1 MKEDSNSFYSH
12 FEQSFTTWAL
22 GINDIRAVFMI
33 GSRARSNHP
42 ADIWSDMDMVIYA
55 RNPEQY
61 LMDSDWVQSLGNVIS
76 SFVFKT
82 AGNDPER
89 LTLFEGGW
97 QVDFV
102 IHSFKDLTNMASAKT
117 IPDNFYRGVKVILDK
132 DNLSKDILPKEFA
145 APEHAPLTEAQF
157 STNIEMFW
165 FTAMYIAKQ
174 ILRNELWVVKERDHD
189 LKTLLLQMIE
199 WHEKIL
205 HGADYDTWHAGRFIS
220 EWVSPA
226 TYKELLKTFG
236 HFDKIDS
243 WNALLASISLYKTL
257 SHEISKR
264 ADITYKQEFEDYVY
278 SWINS
283 HSDSIIAA
291 APNN

>member
-1 MKEDSNSFYSH
+1 MKEDPNSFYSC
-12 FEQSFTTWAL
+12 FEQRFTSWAL
-22 GINDIRAVFMI
+22 GISDIRAVFII

-61 LMDSDWVQSLGNVIS
+61 LMDSAWVQNLGNVIS

-82 AGNDPER
+82 AGDDSER

-102 IHSFKDLTNMASAKT
+102 IHSFEDLSNIATTKT
-117 IPDNFYRGVKVILDK
+117 IPDNFYRGVKVIIDK
-132 DNLSKDILPKEFA
+132 DDLSKNILPKEFA
-145 APEHAPLTEAQF
+145 APEHKSMTETQFLTNVQ
-157 STNIEMFW
+157 MFW

-174 ILRNELWVVKERDHD
+174 ILRNELWVVKERDND
-189 LKTLLLQMIE
+189 LKRLLLQMIV

-205 HGADYDTWHAGRFIS
+205 NGNSYDTWHAGRFIY
-220 EWVSPA
+220 EWVSPI
-226 TYKELLKTFG
+226 TYKELFKTFG

-243 WNALLASISLYKTL
+243 WNALLTSISLFKTL

-264 ADITYKQEFEDYVY
+264 TNITYKQELEDYVY

-283 HSDSIIAA
+283 HTDNVIVTD
-291 APNN
+291 P